1 MRHAVLATLVAGL
14 AACSK
19 GPQEFEKLDEVGK
32 FQSESEVKKK
42 FESLASSAN
51 TIPEV
56 NNLKRP
62 YEHEGYL
69 IITKGVKTLL
79 KFKGASGGL
88 WVQGDITGQ
97 GIDAS
102 NTEMDVR
109 LSGNTM
115 AEVRM
120 GGGVLWLEKL
130 PNLKALGNFKVVFR
144 KRTILVVNSITREEL
159 KILKGRIMGPM
170 EVLAFECDLE
180 PGRYKCSE
188 QEWGNEQAGVSV
200 LTVFAKKQ

>member
-1 MRHAVLATLVAGL
+1 MRTAVLVTLVACL

-19 GPQEFEKLDEVGK
+19 APQEFEKLDETGK
-32 FQSESEVKKK
+32 FQSEADVKRK
-42 FESLASSAN
+42 FDSLASSAN

-56 NNLKRP
+56 NNPKRP

-69 IITKGVKTLL
+69 IVKNVKTLL
-79 KFKGASGGL
+79 RFKGAAGGL

-97 GIDAS
+97 GVDAS
-102 NTEMDVR
+102 NTEMDMR
-109 LSGNTM
+109 LSGNTL

-130 PNLKALGNFKVVFR
+130 PNLKALGAFKVILK
-144 KRTILVVNSITREEL
+144 KRTIVVVNSITREEL
-159 KILKGRIMGPM
+159 KVLKSRIQGSM
-170 EVLAFECDLE
+170 EIVAFECDYE

-188 QEWGNEQAGVSV
+188 QEWGNEYQGISV
-200 LTVFAKKQ
+200 LTVFAKKG